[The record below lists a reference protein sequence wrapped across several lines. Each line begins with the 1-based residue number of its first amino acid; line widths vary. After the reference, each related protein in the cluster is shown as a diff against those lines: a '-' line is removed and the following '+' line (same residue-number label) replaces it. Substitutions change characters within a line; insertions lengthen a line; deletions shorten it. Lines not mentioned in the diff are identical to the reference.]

1 MKKILS
7 SFIVFL
13 LITLLLL
20 SCEKN
25 IFHRDT
31 SYYSIEIDNRT
42 EQNIYA
48 LCRYEEYKKRH
59 NCLLNDSVV
68 YHIVNIAGGEN
79 IHFLEMRF
87 DPEKFF
93 LSTDTI
99 SIFILSKEEYEGKS
113 WSQLVDS
120 GQFLQVYHLSGDDI
134 RRLGSCVPFPPTAEM
149 CDMVMEPACQE

>member
-48 LCRYEEYKKRH
+48 LCKYEEYKKRH

-93 LSTDTI
+93 
-99 SIFILSKEEYEGKS
+99 
-113 WSQLVDS
+113 
-120 GQFLQVYHLSGDDI
+120 
-134 RRLGSCVPFPPTAEM
+134 CPPTPSPSSFFPKRNMKEKHGRNWSIQVSFCKSITFLEM
-149 CDMVMEPACQE
+149 ISAGLVPACHSLQQRRCATW